1 MEPIHF
7 LSASELKAVSHPV
20 RQRILALM
28 VRRGELSGREV
39 VELLPGAP
47 ANPYYHLGVLRQ
59 AGLIRV
65 ARREKRRG
73 SQEKYYV
80 PVART
85 FSMDPGELVGGSG
98 PKAAEVRTGILS
110 VARNGAEDALDAL
123 VRALEGGSA
132 DPERD
137 VPFVNLC
144 TLRLRPRRAEELR
157 ARLKAWV
164 EDAVEAGRECAG
176 AGDPETCVDFTFYQL
191 FFRAGRA

>member
-1 MEPIHF
+1 MEPIRF
-7 LSASELKAVSHPV
+7 LSASDLKAVSHPL

-47 ANPYYHLGVLRQ
+47 ANPYYHLGVLHE

-73 SQEKYYV
+73 SEEKYYA

-85 FSMDPGELVGGSG
+85 FSMDPGELVGGEGSR
-98 PKAAEVRTGILS
+98 AAELRRGILS
-110 VARNGAEDALDAL
+110 VARNGAEEALGGLA
-123 VRALEGGSA
+123 RALERNLA

-137 VPFVNLC
+137 PPFVNLC
-144 TLRLRPRRAEELR
+144 TLRIRAERAQELR
-157 ARLKAWV
+157 LRLKAWV
-164 EDAVEAGRECAG
+164 EDAVEAGRECALTEEE
-176 AGDPETCVDFTFYQL
+176 ETCVEYTFYQL

>member
-7 LSASELKAVSHPV
+7 LSASDLKAVSHPV

-47 ANPYYHLGVLRQ
+47 ANPYYHLGVLRE

-73 SQEKYYV
+73 SQEKYYA

-85 FSMDPGELVGGSG
+85 FSMDPGELVSGRGSR
-98 PKAAEVRTGILS
+98 AAELRRGILS
-110 VARNGAEDALDAL
+110 VARNGAEEALGGLA
-123 VRALEGGSA
+123 RALERDLA

-137 VPFVNLC
+137 PPFVNLC
-144 TLRLRPRRAEELR
+144 TLRIRAGRAEELR
-157 ARLKAWV
+157 LRLKAWV

-176 AGDPETCVDFTFYQL
+176 AGEPGTCVDFTFYQL
-191 FFRAGRA
+191 FFRAGLA